1 MRDAKAGELRSF
13 PQRCKIMTAA
23 APPPP
28 SVLEQMSQRGFDVT
42 HVYGLTETYGPA
54 VVCDWRSEWD
64 ALSPADQAAKRA
76 RQGLAYVVCEEVIV
90 ADPSST
96 VPVANDG
103 ETLGEILFRG
113 NVVMKGY
120 HRDAPSTEAAFAG
133 GWFHSGDLAVR
144 HPDGHLQIRDRLKD
158 IIISGGENISS
169 IEVEDA
175 LHHHPAVAA
184 AAVVGWP
191 DEKWG
196 EVPAAFIEL
205 GDGVAPSAE
214 ELIAFCRARLAHYKI
229 PKRVVFTTLPRTS
242 TGKVQKRLLRQSALR
257 EEASC

>member
-1 MRDAKAGELRSF
+1 M
-13 PQRCKIMTAA
+13 
-23 APPPP
+23 
-28 SVLEQMSQRGFDVT
+28 
-42 HVYGLTETYGPA
+42 
-54 VVCDWRSEWD
+54 
-64 ALSPADQAAKRA
+64 
-76 RQGLAYVVCEEVIV
+76 
-90 ADPSST
+90 
-96 VPVANDG
+96 PVAGDG

-120 HRDAPSTEAAFAG
+120 HRDAASTEAAFAG

-205 GDGVAPSAE
+205 AEGVGAPSTE

-229 PKRVVFTTLPRTS
+229 PKRIVFTTLPRTS
-242 TGKVQKRLLRQSALR
+242 TGKIQKRLLRSRRSRRTRDAERGRYTAHAPDAPPAGEPVLLHSRADGVVTLTLNRPRQSNALSEDLLAALQAELDR
-257 EEASC
+257 LAQDAELRCVVLAATGKAFSAGHDLKQMRAPSRAGLLP